1 MKARTSLKILK
12 DSIISYNNKLRRNDL
27 ACIIYTSGTT
37 GNPKGVMLSHGG
49 ILSNCE
55 GAIELLEPLTKIKDP
70 ELDINIYD
78 LGLIYDLSIDKFN
91 NIKIIMTLTT
101 VNCPVA
107 DSFPLDVAKKVHELP
122 NTGQVSVNLTFQPPW
137 NKDMMSED
145 AKLALGF

>member
-1 MKARTSLKILK
+1 MQLRKLQNIRTQHLTQGFDFVQHLIWHRAINFHKG
-12 DSIISYNNKLRRNDL
+12 NGL
-27 ACIIYTSGTT
+27 AAYIAATKVERG
-37 GNPKGVMLSHGG
+37 
-49 ILSNCE
+49 
-55 GAIELLEPLTKIKDP
+55 TKIKDP